1 MQIFEKVRRF
11 VLVHVEVSVGAG
23 TEVELDMEALVRV
36 GVHARIL
43 VEHDDY
49 LREIV
54 ELRPRAQVV
63 ESVAPLGVVVVLE
76 QLAVLEHGEQ
86 RVDVTL
92 AGEVEACA
100 HVATRRRDALRVVR
114 IELIDQRLLAV
125 PYARQV
131 ALQVGAY
138 LAQQGRHDALRDLE
152 LLLLRDAVLLVD
164 YDVGELLAALV
175 EIVVVFKVENVSFL
189 RAQFE
194 QKKK

>member
-1 MQIFEKVRRF
+1 
-11 VLVHVEVSVGAG
+11 
-23 TEVELDMEALVRV
+23 MEALVRV
-36 GVHARIL
+36 GVHTRIL

-100 HVATRRRDALRVVR
+100 HVATRRRDAFCVAR
-114 IELIDQRLLAV
+114 IELIHHRLLEV
-125 PYARQV
+125 PQAGQV
-131 ALQVGAY
+131 ALEVVAY

-152 LLLLRDAVLLVD
+152 LLRLRDAVLLVD
-164 YDVGELLAALV
+164 DHVGQRLAALV
-175 EIVVVFKVENVSFL
+175 QIVRVVEVENTSEQIVSKAWKFYL
-189 RAQFE
+189 
-194 QKKK
+194 KVD